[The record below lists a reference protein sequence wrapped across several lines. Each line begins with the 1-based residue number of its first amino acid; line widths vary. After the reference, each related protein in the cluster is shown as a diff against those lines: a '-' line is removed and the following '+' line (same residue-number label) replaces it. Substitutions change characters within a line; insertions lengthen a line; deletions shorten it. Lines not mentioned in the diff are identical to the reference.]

1 MERMTQ
7 RLQHDRAAGR
17 GSLMPF
23 VTAGSPSLEA
33 TVATIRTLDRLGV
46 AAIEVGFP
54 FSDPI
59 ADGPVIA
66 ASMDRALR
74 SGTTVA
80 ATMEAIRSIRPQI
93 GCGLIAMVSMSIVHR
108 HGGAA
113 FVRQAHDAGFD
124 ALIVPDMDVDAA
136 DQVLGAVDQLGM
148 GLALLVAPT
157 STPERIRDITAR
169 CRGFVYALARAG
181 LTGAGDAPPDVAA
194 TVAALRAE
202 TALPIAVGFGIS
214 TAEHVR
220 MVIHHADAAIVGSAL
235 VRAMDGDPATAHERA
250 GAFIQPMIDACRSA
264 RP

>member
-1 MERMTQ
+1 MQRMTQ
-7 RLQHDRAAGR
+7 RLHQDRAAGR

-66 ASMDRALR
+66 ASMDRSLR
-74 SGTTVA
+74 SGTSVA
-80 ATMEAIRSIRPQI
+80 STMDAVERVRPQVN
-93 GCGLIAMVSMSIVHR
+93 CGLIAMVSMSIVHR

-113 FVRQAHDAGFD
+113 FVQRAHEAGFD
-124 ALIVPDMDVDAA
+124 ALIVPDMDVEAA
-136 DQVLGAVDQLGM
+136 DHLLEAVDRLGM

-157 STPERIRDITAR
+157 STPERIRAITAR

-181 LTGAGDAPPDVAA
+181 LTGTSDAPPDVAG
-194 TVAALRAE
+194 TVAALRAQ
-202 TALPIAVGFGIS
+202 TQLPIAVGFGIS
-214 TAEHVR
+214 TVEHVR
-220 MVIHHADAAIVGSAL
+220 LVIRDADAAIVGSAL
-235 VRAMDGDPATAHERA
+235 VRAMEGDPTTAHERA
-250 GAFIQPMIDACRSA
+250 GAYIRPLIEACEVA
-264 RP
+264 RI

>member
-23 VTAGSPSLEA
+23 VTAGSPSLQA

-74 SGTTVA
+74 LGTTVA
-80 ATMEAIRSIRPQI
+80 ATMGAIRSIRPQI

-157 STPERIRDITAR
+157 STPERIRAITAR

>member
-1 MERMTQ
+1 MQRMTQ
-7 RLQHDRAAGR
+7 RLEQDRAASR

-23 VTAGSPSLEA
+23 VTAGSPSIEA
-33 TVATIRTLDRLGV
+33 TVATIKALDRLGV

-80 ATMEAIRSIRPQI
+80 GTMNAIKAIRPQVA
-93 GCGLIAMVSMSIVHR
+93 CGLIAMVSMSIVHR

-113 FVRQAHDAGFD
+113 FVRQAHEAGFD
-124 ALIVPDMDVDAA
+124 ALIVPDMDVNAA
-136 DQVLGAVDQLGM
+136 DQVLESVDALGM

-157 STPERIRDITAR
+157 SAPERIRSITAR

-181 LTGAGDAPPDVAA
+181 LTGTSDAPPDVAG
-194 TVAALRAE
+194 TVAALRAQ
-202 TALPIAVGFGIS
+202 TQLPIAVGFGIS

-220 MVIHHADAAIVGSAL
+220 LVIRDADAAIVGSAL
-235 VRAMDGDPATAHERA
+235 VRAMEGDPATAHERA
-250 GAFIQPMIDACRSA
+250 SAFIRPMIDACHAA
-264 RP
+264 RD

>member
-1 MERMTQ
+1 MQRMTQ
-7 RLQHDRAAGR
+7 RLQLDRAAGR

-93 GCGLIAMVSMSIVHR
+93 VCGLIAMVSMSIVHR

-157 STPERIRDITAR
+157 STPERIRAITAR

-235 VRAMDGDPATAHERA
+235 VRAVDGDPATAHERA

>member
-1 MERMTQ
+1 MQRMTQ
-7 RLQHDRAAGR
+7 RLKLDRAAGR

-23 VTAGSPSLEA
+23 VTAGSPSLGA

-80 ATMEAIRSIRPQI
+80 ATMEAIRSIRPQV

-108 HGGAA
+108 HGGPA
-113 FVRQAHDAGFD
+113 FVRQAHEAGFD

-136 DQVLGAVDQLGM
+136 DQILGAVDQLGI

-157 STPERIRDITAR
+157 STPERIRAITAR

-250 GAFIQPMIDACRSA
+250 GAFIQPLIDACRSA

>member
-1 MERMTQ
+1 MQRMTQ
-7 RLQHDRAAGR
+7 RLKLDRAAGR

-23 VTAGSPSLEA
+23 VTSGSPSLGA

-80 ATMEAIRSIRPQI
+80 ATMEAIRSIRPQV

-108 HGGAA
+108 HGGPA
-113 FVRQAHDAGFD
+113 FVRQAHEAGFD

-136 DQVLGAVDQLGM
+136 DQILGAVDQLGI

-157 STPERIRDITAR
+157 STPERIRAITAR

-181 LTGAGDAPPDVAA
+181 LTGADDAPPDVAA
-194 TVAALRAE
+194 TIAALRAE

-250 GAFIQPMIDACRSA
+250 GAFIQPLIDACRSA

>member
-1 MERMTQ
+1 MQRMTQ
-7 RLQHDRAAGR
+7 RLQQDRAAGR

-74 SGTTVA
+74 SGTTVV
-80 ATMEAIRSIRPQI
+80 ATMEAIRSIRPQV

-157 STPERIRDITAR
+157 STPERIRAITAR

>member
-74 SGTTVA
+74 LGTTVA
-80 ATMEAIRSIRPQI
+80 ATMGAIRSIRPQV

-113 FVRQAHDAGFD
+113 FVRQAHEAGFD
-124 ALIVPDMDVDAA
+124 ALIVPDMDVNAA

-157 STPERIRDITAR
+157 SSPARIRAITAR

-250 GAFIQPMIDACRSA
+250 GAFIQPLIDACHSPSR
-264 RP
+264 

>member
-1 MERMTQ
+1 
-7 RLQHDRAAGR
+7 
-17 GSLMPF
+17 MPF
-23 VTAGSPSLEA
+23 VTAGVPSIAA
-33 TVATIRTLDRLGV
+33 TVDTIRALDRLGV
-46 AAIEVGFP
+46 AALEIGFP

-80 ATMEAIRSIRPQI
+80 GTMAAIKSVRASVE
-93 GCGLIAMVSMSIVHR
+93 CGLIAMVSMSIVHR

-136 DQVLGAVDQLGM
+136 DQVLEAVDRFGM

-157 STPERIRDITAR
+157 STPERIRAITRR

-181 LTGAGDAPPDVAA
+181 LTGTSDAPPDVAG
-194 TVAALRAE
+194 TVAAIRAQ
-202 TALPIAVGFGIS
+202 TDLPIAVGFGIA
-214 TAEHVR
+214 TPEHVR
-220 MVIHHADAAIVGSAL
+220 LVVKHADAAIVGSAL
-235 VRAMDGDPATAHERA
+235 VRAMDGDAATAHERA
-250 GAFIQPMIDACRSA
+250 ATFIAPLREACQTERV
-264 RP
+264 

>member
-80 ATMEAIRSIRPQI
+80 ATMEAIRSIRPQL

-108 HGGAA
+108 HGGPA
-113 FVRQAHDAGFD
+113 FVRQAHEAGFD
-124 ALIVPDMDVDAA
+124 ALIVPDMDVHAA
-136 DQVLGAVDQLGM
+136 DQVLGAVDQLGI

-157 STPERIRDITAR
+157 STPERIRAITAR

-250 GAFIQPMIDACRSA
+250 GAFIQPLIDACHSPSR
-264 RP
+264 

>member
-74 SGTTVA
+74 LGTTVA
-80 ATMEAIRSIRPQI
+80 ATMGAIRSIRPQV

-113 FVRQAHDAGFD
+113 FVRQAHEAGFD

-157 STPERIRDITAR
+157 STPERIRAITAR

-250 GAFIQPMIDACRSA
+250 GAFIQPLIDACHSQSR
-264 RP
+264 

>member
-1 MERMTQ
+1 
-7 RLQHDRAAGR
+7 
-17 GSLMPF
+17 
-23 VTAGSPSLEA
+23 
-33 TVATIRTLDRLGV
+33 
-46 AAIEVGFP
+46 
-54 FSDPI
+54 
-59 ADGPVIA
+59 
-66 ASMDRALR
+66 
-74 SGTTVA
+74 
-80 ATMEAIRSIRPQI
+80 
-93 GCGLIAMVSMSIVHR
+93 
-108 HGGAA
+108 
-113 FVRQAHDAGFD
+113 
-124 ALIVPDMDVDAA
+124 
-136 DQVLGAVDQLGM
+136 
-148 GLALLVAPT
+148 LLVAPT
-157 STPERIRDITAR
+157 STPERIRAITAR

>member
-1 MERMTQ
+1 MQRITQ
-7 RLQHDRAAGR
+7 RLQRDRAANQ

-23 VTAGSPSLEA
+23 VTAGSPSIEA
-33 TVATIRTLDRLGV
+33 TVATIVALDGLGV

-74 SGTTVA
+74 SGTTVGS
-80 ATMEAIRSIRPQI
+80 TMQAIGRIRPSV

-108 HGGAA
+108 HGGTE
-113 FVRQAHDAGFD
+113 FVRHAHDAGFD

-136 DQVLGAVDQLGM
+136 DQLLHEVDRLGM

-157 STPERIRDITAR
+157 STPERIRAITGR

-181 LTGAGDAPPDVAA
+181 LTGASDAPPDVAG
-194 TVAALRAE
+194 TVAALRAA
-202 TALPIAVGFGIS
+202 TDLPIAVGFGIS

-220 MVIHHADAAIVGSAL
+220 LVTRHAEAAIVGSAL
-235 VRAMDGDPATAHERA
+235 VRAMDGDAATAHERA
-250 GAFIQPMIDACRSA
+250 RAFIHPMMAACRSV
-264 RP
+264 RD